1 MACTLSSISS
11 SPGITLGFD
20 FYCSPRSCRLVSW
33 SVGQFFS
40 RLALGHELYIEAQ
53 KKISPT
59 SLLSRFLLPNF
70 VVLNKT
76 PKKL

>member
-1 MACTLSSISS
+1 
-11 SPGITLGFD
+11 
-20 FYCSPRSCRLVSW
+20 LVSW

-59 SLLSRFLLPNF
+59 SSLSKFLLPNF
-70 VVLNKT
+70 VGLNKT
-76 PKKL
+76 PEKL

>member
-1 MACTLSSISS
+1 MQWLAFLASNLS

-40 RLALGHELYIEAQ
+40 RLALEHELYIEAQ
-53 KKISPT
+53 KKI
-59 SLLSRFLLPNF
+59 LPHF
-70 VVLNKT
+70 FAFEISFT
-76 PKKL
+76 